1 MVVPLVSS
9 IKTYEILSE
18 VDVKTIEKILS
29 LEKKFTDFIFKP
41 SIWFDGFIVELLI
54 WFDNKISEI
63 SDRDIEF
70 NKWKTYY
77 EQIVRILYHF
87 VVYEGL
93 YDIYSLVKM
102 VFEYLFSVDDPYRN
116 DYNIIS
122 SEKLMDVY
130 NNIIDSV
137 SCDLQHYPYNWREY
151 IDVLIG
157 RWKTKEMENKIKYIR
172 TNKNNIIHTSKSI
185 IIENCN
191 DSDLKLKVNN
201 DDNVVYS
208 KSISF
213 DDINGSDVQTKF
225 MNLTLKLL
233 KVLSSNENI
242 IINKINVEL

>member
-1 MVVPLVSS
+1 MIVSIDNDKIIEMIIS
-9 IKTYEILSE
+9 REI
-18 VDVKTIEKILS
+18 
-29 LEKKFTDFIFKP
+29 KFTDFIFKP
-41 SIWFDGFIVELLI
+41 SFWEDEFVVELLK
-54 WFDNKISEI
+54 WYDNEI
-63 SDRDIEF
+63 EDIPLKDG
-70 NKWKTYY
+70 NYDNWKTYY
-77 EQIVRILYHF
+77 EQIVRILYYF
-87 VVYEGL
+87 VVYK
-93 YDIYSLVKM
+93 DIKDSKQLSKI
-102 VFEYLFSVDDPYRN
+102 FSYLFSIDDSYKN
-116 DYNIIS
+116 NYNTIS
-122 SEKLMDVY
+122 SEKLMKVY
-130 NNIIDSV
+130 NYLINHTPNLKEDSQ
-137 SCDLQHYPYNWREY
+137 DREY

-185 IIENCN
+185 IIENCD

>member
-1 MVVPLVSS
+1 MVSTVNAK
-9 IKTYEILSE
+9 IIEMILSE
-18 VDVKTIEKILS
+18 KM
-29 LEKKFTDFIFKP
+29 KFNDFNFDP
-41 SIWFDGFIVELLI
+41 STWKDGFIVELLR
-54 WFDNKISEI
+54 WFDNKINEI
-63 SDRDIEF
+63 STIKLCNSKNINDF
-70 NKWKTYY
+70 NNWKTYY
-77 EQIVRILYHF
+77 EQFVRILYYF
-87 VVYEGL
+87 VVYK
-93 YDIYSLVKM
+93 DIKDSKQLSKI
-102 VFEYLFSVDDPYRN
+102 FSYLFSIDDSYKN
-116 DYNIIS
+116 NYNTIS
-122 SEKLMDVY
+122 SEKLMKVY
-130 NNIIDSV
+130 NYLINHTPNLKEQSQD
-137 SCDLQHYPYNWREY
+137 REY

>member
-1 MVVPLVSS
+1 M
-9 IKTYEILSE
+9 ICT
-18 VDVKTIEKILS
+18 VDIKTIEMILS
-29 LEKKFTDFIFKP
+29 RKMNFYDFYFRP
-41 SIWFDGFIVELLI
+41 STWKDAFIVELLK
-54 WFDNKISEI
+54 WFNNKIELTPKRKL
-63 SDRDIEF
+63 RDSNCIDDF
-70 NKWKTYY
+70 YCWKTYY
-77 EQIVRILYHF
+77 EQFVRILYYF
-87 VVYEGL
+87 VVYK
-93 YDIYSLVKM
+93 DIKDSKQLSKI
-102 VFEYLFSVDDPYRN
+102 FSYLFSIDDSYKN
-116 DYNIIS
+116 NYNTIS
-122 SEKLMDVY
+122 SEKLMKVY
-130 NNIIDSV
+130 NYLINHTPNLKEQSQD
-137 SCDLQHYPYNWREY
+137 REY

>member
-1 MVVPLVSS
+1 MVSTVNAK
-9 IKTYEILSE
+9 IIEMILSE
-18 VDVKTIEKILS
+18 KM
-29 LEKKFTDFIFKP
+29 KFNDFNFDP
-41 SIWFDGFIVELLI
+41 STWKDGFIVELLR
-54 WFDNKISEI
+54 WFDNKINEI
-63 SDRDIEF
+63 STIKLYGSKNINNF
-70 NKWKTYY
+70 NNWKTYY
-77 EQIVRILYHF
+77 EQFVRILYYF
-87 VVYEGL
+87 VVYK
-93 YDIYSLVKM
+93 DIKDSKQLSKI
-102 VFEYLFSVDDPYRN
+102 FSYLFSIDDSYKN
-116 DYNIIS
+116 NYNTIS
-122 SEKLMDVY
+122 SEKLMKVY
-130 NNIIDSV
+130 NYLINHTPNLKEDSQ
-137 SCDLQHYPYNWREY
+137 DREY

-225 MNLTLKLL
+225 MNLILKLL

>member
-1 MVVPLVSS
+1 M
-9 IKTYEILSE
+9 ICT
-18 VDVKTIEKILS
+18 VDIKTIEMILS
-29 LEKKFTDFIFKP
+29 RKVNFYDFYFRP
-41 SIWFDGFIVELLI
+41 STWKDAFIVELLK
-54 WFDNKISEI
+54 WFNNKVELIPKRKL
-63 SDRDIEF
+63 RDSNCIDDF
-70 NKWKTYY
+70 YCWKTYY
-77 EQIVRILYHF
+77 EQFVRILYYF
-87 VVYEGL
+87 VVYK
-93 YDIYSLVKM
+93 DIKDSKQLSKI
-102 VFEYLFSVDDPYRN
+102 FSYLFSIDDSYKN
-116 DYNIIS
+116 NYNTIS
-122 SEKLMDVY
+122 SEKLMKVY
-130 NNIIDSV
+130 NYLINHTPNLKEQSQD
-137 SCDLQHYPYNWREY
+137 REY

>member
-1 MVVPLVSS
+1 MVSTVNAK
-9 IKTYEILSE
+9 IIEMILSE
-18 VDVKTIEKILS
+18 KM
-29 LEKKFTDFIFKP
+29 KFNDFNFKP
-41 SIWFDGFIVELLI
+41 STWKDGFIVELLR
-54 WFDNKISEI
+54 WFDNKINEI
-63 SDRDIEF
+63 STRKLCDSTNINDF
-70 NKWKTYY
+70 NNWKTYY
-77 EQIVRILYHF
+77 EQFVRILYYF
-87 VVYEGL
+87 VVYK
-93 YDIYSLVKM
+93 DIKDSKQLSKI
-102 VFEYLFSVDDPYRN
+102 FSYLFSIDDSYKN
-116 DYNIIS
+116 NYNTIS
-122 SEKLMDVY
+122 SEKIMKVY
-130 NNIIDSV
+130 NYLINHTPNLKEQSQD
-137 SCDLQHYPYNWREY
+137 REY

-172 TNKNNIIHTSKSI
+172 TNKNNIIHKSKSI

>member
-1 MVVPLVSS
+1 MVSTVNAK
-9 IKTYEILSE
+9 IIEMILSE
-18 VDVKTIEKILS
+18 KM
-29 LEKKFTDFIFKP
+29 KFNDFNFDP
-41 SIWFDGFIVELLI
+41 STWKDGFIVELLR
-54 WFDNKISEI
+54 WFDNKINEI
-63 SDRDIEF
+63 STIKLCNSKNINDF
-70 NKWKTYY
+70 NNWKTYY
-77 EQIVRILYHF
+77 EQFVRILYYF
-87 VVYEGL
+87 VVYK
-93 YDIYSLVKM
+93 DIKDSKQLSKI
-102 VFEYLFSVDDPYRN
+102 FSYLFSIDDSYKN
-116 DYNIIS
+116 NYNTIS
-122 SEKLMDVY
+122 SEKLMKVY
-130 NNIIDSV
+130 NYLINHTPNLKEQSQDI
-137 SCDLQHYPYNWREY
+137 EY
-151 IDVLIG
+151 IYVLIG

>member
-1 MVVPLVSS
+1 MVANIDAVMVSK
-9 IKTYEILSE
+9 INVETFKN
-18 VDVKTIEKILS
+18 ILS
-29 LEKKFTDFIFKP
+29 LKKKFTDFNFEI
-41 SIWFDGFIVELLI
+41 STWEDGFILELLK
-54 WFDNKISEI
+54 WFDNKIKQISNLNEI
-63 SDRDIEF
+63 AFEY
-70 NKWKTYY
+70 WKDYY
-77 EQIVRILYHF
+77 EQIVRVLYYF
-87 VVYEGL
+87 VVYK
-93 YDIYSLVKM
+93 DIKDSKQLSKI
-102 VFEYLFSVDDPYRN
+102 FSYLFSIDNSYKN
-116 DYNIIS
+116 NYNTIS
-122 SEKLMDVY
+122 SEKLMNVY
-130 NNIIDSV
+130 NYLINHTPNLKEQSQD
-137 SCDLQHYPYNWREY
+137 REY

-157 RWKTKEMENKIKYIR
+157 SWKTKEMENKIKYIR

-225 MNLTLKLL
+225 MNVTLKLL

>member
-1 MVVPLVSS
+1 MVSTVNAK
-9 IKTYEILSE
+9 IIEMILSE
-18 VDVKTIEKILS
+18 KM
-29 LEKKFTDFIFKP
+29 KFNDFNFKP
-41 SIWFDGFIVELLI
+41 STWKDGFIVELLR
-54 WFDNKISEI
+54 WFDNKINEI
-63 SDRDIEF
+63 STRKLYNSKNINDF
-70 NKWKTYY
+70 NNWKTYY
-77 EQIVRILYHF
+77 EQFVRILYYF
-87 VVYEGL
+87 VVYK
-93 YDIYSLVKM
+93 DIKDSKQLSKI
-102 VFEYLFSVDDPYRN
+102 FSYLFSIDDSYKN
-116 DYNIIS
+116 NYNTIS
-122 SEKLMDVY
+122 SEKLMKVY
-130 NNIIDSV
+130 NYLINHTPNLKEDSQ
-137 SCDLQHYPYNWREY
+137 DREY

-191 DSDLKLKVNN
+191 DSELKLKVNN

-233 KVLSSNENI
+233 KILSSNENI